1 MPVRGSW
8 RPDVTSIFGIFLA
21 AGGIVGGLILEKGTV
36 RDIAQ
41 YTAAVIVLG
50 GTGGALLISTP
61 MHALISAVAH
71 LRVVFFERSVKP
83 GGVIDQLILFATKA
97 RKQGIVSLENDALLV
112 ADPFM
117 RKALN
122 LAVDG
127 TDLEELRSIMELEI
141 ELHEAYS
148 EEAAKVFDAAG
159 GYSPTIGII
168 GAVLGLIQVMKNLDN
183 IAEVGHGIAVAFVAT
198 IYGVALANVF
208 LLPAA
213 SKIRGRAAME
223 RRLREMVLTGVIS
236 ILEGSNPK
244 MIRNKLEAYLGNAPS
259 ESGPPVPRL
268 AA

>member
-1 MPVRGSW
+1 MPARGGW
-8 RPDVTSIFGIFLA
+8 RPDFTSFFGIILA
-21 AGGIVGGLILEKGTV
+21 ACGIVGGLILEKGSV

-41 YTAAVIVLG
+41 YTAALIVLG

-61 MHALISAVAH
+61 MHALISAVGH
-71 LRVVFFERSVKP
+71 LRMVFFERSIKP
-83 GGVIDQLILFATKA
+83 DLVIDQLIVFATKA
-97 RKQGIVSLENDALLV
+97 RKQGIVSLENDALQV
-112 ADPFM
+112 SDPFM

-127 TDLEELRSIMELEI
+127 TDLEELRAIMEQEI
-141 ELHEAYS
+141 ELHESYS
-148 EEAAKVFDAAG
+148 EEAAKVFDTAG

-168 GAVLGLIQVMKNLDN
+168 GAVLGLIQVMKNLSN

-208 LLPAA
+208 LLPAG
-213 SKIRGRAAME
+213 SKIRGRAASE
-223 RRLREMVLTGVIS
+223 RRLREMVLAGVIS

-244 MIRNKLEAYLGNAPS
+244 MIRNKLEAYVGHSVSKEASLPQ
-259 ESGPPVPRL
+259 R